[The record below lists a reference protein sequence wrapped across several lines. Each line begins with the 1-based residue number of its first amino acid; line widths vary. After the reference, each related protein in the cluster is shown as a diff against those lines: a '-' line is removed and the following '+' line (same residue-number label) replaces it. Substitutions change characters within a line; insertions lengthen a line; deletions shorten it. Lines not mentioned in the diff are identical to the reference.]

1 VSDLG
6 LMKTMSA
13 HTPQTLDLRTGLVVD
28 GRYELTHILGR
39 GGMGEVWSALH
50 LRLKRAVA
58 IKFVTLDHPDVANM
72 LLGEAQVLASLRHP
86 AIVAVFDCGV
96 FGQAPYLVMEQLKG
110 ETLGEHLLRE
120 GPLDPQEAVR
130 MMHRIA
136 LGLVDVHAA
145 SIVHRDIKPG
155 NILLDVSGGSLQAK
169 LIDFGI
175 ANAAVS
181 SFAKGPMGT
190 PPYMAP
196 EQLDGAPATP
206 AADIWALGITLYELC
221 VGHAPFADRATIEDV
236 LRAVANDALPYP
248 RMTPALPKAIWQL
261 LTSMTRKRPEDRLP
275 TMLAVAAALE
285 QIAARPTSLPPPVV
299 SLAAGPLGSPTQSP
313 GTQSANHQPPSTQP
327 SLTQGRVRA
336 TLEPP
341 SLDELIKTNL

>member
-1 VSDLG
+1 
-6 LMKTMSA
+6 MKTMSA
-13 HTPQTLDLRTGLVVD
+13 HMPQALDLRAGLVVD
-28 GRYELTHILGR
+28 GRYELVRVLGR
-39 GGMGEVWSALH
+39 GGMGEVWSAQH
-50 LRLKRAVA
+50 LRLRRHVA

-72 LLGEAQVLASLRHP
+72 LLAEAQVLASLRHP
-86 AIVAVFDCGV
+86 AIVSVFDCGV
-96 FGQAPYLVMEQLKG
+96 FGQAPYLVMEQLQG
-110 ETLGEHLLRE
+110 ETLAEHLRRE
-120 GPLDPQEAVR
+120 GPLDSQEAVR

-136 LGLVDVHAA
+136 LGLVEVHAA

-181 SFAKGPMGT
+181 PFAKGPMGT

-206 AADIWALGITLYELC
+206 AADIWALGVTLYELC
-221 VGHAPFADRATIEDV
+221 VGQAPFADRATIEEV

-248 RMTPALPKAIWQL
+248 RITPALPKAIWQL
-261 LTSMTRKRPEDRLP
+261 LTSMTRKRPEDRP
-275 TMLAVAAALE
+275 STMQAVANALE
-285 QIAARPTSLPPPVV
+285 QFSGRPTSLSPSPSGSSSA
-299 SLAAGPLGSPTQSP
+299 SLFGSPAQVPSSQSP
-313 GTQSANHQPPSTQP
+313 RAEKTETDAT
-327 SLTQGRVRA
+327 SLN
-336 TLEPP
+336 PP